1 MTRFA
6 LNVERV
12 KRKEAPPEALTPA
25 EQLMEELK
33 DRLPSDACCFSVA
46 RDAPDIVICHQ
57 GAALGIHMRAGR
69 LSAVQ
74 AVFFHRLRAAGMR
87 IEIART
93 VKEALRLIAETGVKL
108 RPAINS
114 IHAARDF
121 FREETRRP
129 R

>member
-12 KRKEAPPEALTPA
+12 KSRPPEEDRPIAD
-25 EQLMEELK
+25 QLMAELK
-33 DRLPSDACCFSVA
+33 DRLPADACCFAAA
-46 RDAPDIVICHQ
+46 RDAPAIVICHQ
-57 GAALGIHMRAGR
+57 GRALGLQIKESR

-74 AVFFHRLRAAGMR
+74 VDCFNRLRGAGMR
-87 IEIART
+87 IEMARSLS
-93 VKEALRLIAETGVKL
+93 EARALIAEMGVVLK
-108 RPAINS
+108 PAVNS